1 MINKVQLINLT
12 KLDILEI
19 VEMKVYII
27 SKIKQHNI

>member
-27 SKIKQHNI
+27 IKIKQHNI